1 MREQLFTLTRSQRE
15 ELWRRYK
22 QTEDRRVAE
31 RLHAILLLDEGR
43 SAHDVSAIL
52 HLHPKTLKRWIHI
65 FARSGIDA
73 LCTFNYVGN
82 TPSLTPAHLQH
93 LATWLD
99 EHVRTT
105 KEAIAWVQQQ
115 FGFDYTESGMLKL
128 LKRLGYRYK
137 KPAQVPSK
145 ADSDAQA
152 AWLASYAQKGGRDGL
167 RQGLFYRCSSL
178 VAQCRACSWLDQA
191 WNEG

>member
-1 MREQLFTLTRSQRE
+1 MREKLFTLTRSQRE

-52 HLHPKTLKRWIHI
+52 HLHPKTLKRWIRL
-65 FARSGIDA
+65 FATSGVDA

-82 TPSLTPAHLQH
+82 TPSLTPVQIQQLTA
-93 LATWLD
+93 WLD
-99 EHVRTT
+99 EGVRST
-105 KEAIAWVQQQ
+105 KEALAWVKHH

-128 LKRLGYRYK
+128 LKRLDYRYK

-145 ADSDAQA
+145 ADGEAQA
-152 AWLASYAQKGGRDGL
+152 VWLASYAEKRGP
-167 RQGLFYRCSSL
+167 
-178 VAQCRACSWLDQA
+178 
-191 WNEG
+191 

>member
-1 MREQLFTLTRSQRE
+1 MREKLFTLTRSQRE

-22 QTEDRRVAE
+22 QTDDRRIAE

-52 HLHPKTLKRWIHI
+52 HLHPKTLKRWIRT
-65 FARSGIDA
+65 FATGGVDA

-82 TPSLTPAHLQH
+82 TPSLTPAQLQQ
-93 LATWLD
+93 LTYWLD
-99 EHVRTT
+99 QRVRST
-105 KEAIAWVQQQ
+105 KEVIAFVQEQ

-128 LKRLGYRYK
+128 LKRLDYRYK

-145 ADSDAQA
+145 ADTDAQA
-152 AWLASYAQKGGRDGL
+152 AWLAGYAEKRGP
-167 RQGLFYRCSSL
+167 
-178 VAQCRACSWLDQA
+178 
-191 WNEG
+191 

>member
-1 MREQLFTLTRSQRE
+1 MAMSEKLFTLTRSQRE

-22 QTEDRRVAE
+22 QTDERRVAE
-31 RLHAILLLDEGR
+31 RVHAILLLDEGR
-43 SAHDVSAIL
+43 CARDVSAIL

-65 FARSGIDA
+65 FATLGVDA
-73 LCTFNYVGN
+73 LCSFNYVGN
-82 TPSLTPAHLQH
+82 TPSLTPPQLQQ
-93 LATWLD
+93 LTTWLD

-105 KEAIAWVQQQ
+105 KEASAWVQEQ

-145 ADSDAQA
+145 ADTTAQA
-152 AWLASYAQKGGRDGL
+152 AWLESYAEKRGP
-167 RQGLFYRCSSL
+167 
-178 VAQCRACSWLDQA
+178 
-191 WNEG
+191 